1 MTDSTPPPVLAVV
14 HVFHL
19 DVWQRLAPGLAG
31 TPLLITCPEGHG
43 IPAAIRATR
52 PDAQFFECPNRG
64 RDWLP
69 FLEALRAHPVAP
81 DTVLIKLHTKKSP
94 QVKDAE
100 RWREGLV
107 HPLASSPAQIQ
118 HIQERFSADPTL
130 GVLAPNGHLLRL
142 EKYIAE
148 NRPWLEHLSGEK
160 DLDDWLFPA
169 GSMFAARRSA
179 LDSIFALDLAP
190 ERFAPEP
197 LGIDGHLPH
206 AIERMVG
213 WSAQQSGLRLDVVD
227 VADHEKATQ
236 PATTDIDPRYEDWD
250 GELILREE
258 NSKTFNLF
266 VCPAETSALTLTR
279 FILAVKREVHLH
291 HIFLPSKFASLTKKL
306 QAIFQ
311 NSTFHVSD
319 QPGLREVK
327 QFLQDQTTSPHP
339 PITILAPSSRRWIK
353 RIHRLGLALSEPVGQ
368 EVWFGRAQRKTT
380 APEWAAIERY
390 VVEDLGMRW
399 DLAQVSV
406 PNSGDI
412 GLSKRMTQ
420 VWLDSPRMNSE
431 MEERILLGVI
441 ARLRAPGEP
450 KSIERLKQL
459 TDEDEGN

>member
-1 MTDSTPPPVLAVV
+1 MTKHPPPPVLAVV

-19 DVWQRLAPGLAG
+19 DVWQRLAPGLVG
-31 TPLLITCPEGHG
+31 TPLLVTCPEDHG
-43 IPAAIRATR
+43 IPAAIRSTR
-52 PDAQFFECPNRG
+52 PDAQIFECPNRG

-69 FLEALRAHPVAP
+69 FLEALRAHPVSP

-142 EKYIAE
+142 QKYIAE
-148 NRPWLEHLSGEK
+148 NRPWLEQLSGEK
-160 DLDDWLFPA
+160 NLDDWLFPA

-197 LGIDGHLPH
+197 LAIDGHLPH

-213 WSAQQSGLRLDVVD
+213 WSAQHSGLRLDIVD
-227 VADHEKATQ
+227 VADQEKEAR
-236 PATTDIDPRYEDWD
+236 PATTAIDPRYEDWD
-250 GELILREE
+250 GELIIREE
-258 NSKTFNLF
+258 DTTTFNIL
-266 VCPAETSALTLTR
+266 VCPVETSTLALTR
-279 FILAVKREVHLH
+279 SILAVKREMHLH
-291 HIFLPSKFASLTKKL
+291 YIFLPNKFASLTKKL
-306 QAIFQ
+306 QTIFP
-311 NSTFHVSD
+311 NSTFHVSV

-327 QFLQDQTTSPHP
+327 QFLLDQTTSPLP
-339 PITILAPSSRRWIK
+339 PITILTPSSRRWIK

-368 EVWFGRAQRKTT
+368 EVWFVMAQQKNAT
-380 APEWAAIERY
+380 PEWAAIERY

-420 VWLDSPRMNSE
+420 VWLDSPRMNNE

-441 ARLRAPGEP
+441 ACLRGPGEP
-450 KSIERLKQL
+450 KSIEKQQL
-459 TDEDEGN
+459 VDEETKAN